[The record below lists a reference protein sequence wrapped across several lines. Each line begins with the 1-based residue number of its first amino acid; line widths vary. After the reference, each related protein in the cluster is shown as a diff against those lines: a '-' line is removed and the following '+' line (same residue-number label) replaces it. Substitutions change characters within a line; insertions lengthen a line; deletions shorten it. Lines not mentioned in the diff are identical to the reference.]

1 MLASDGVPSGPP
13 LCASFLS
20 AIAASVES
28 SLDPITASIEP
39 SLDPITAPIES
50 SLDSVATSIE
60 SLRLAEVA
68 VCGGAMGSPVEPPV
82 YPVSALVEPPVYPV
96 SAPIEP
102 GVDAIAQAIPS
113 GRRGAGQRLG
123 FADRDRGLGGV
134 GNHVFVGQAC
144 WGEAEPQEGEGGA
157 AERVLE
163 GVHQGSSRFRA
174 GLSADRVQGIQ
185 PPRPA
190 EVAKKED
197 FSSSAGLTRVPGGWR
212 CSGFGAGTDGGAIAL
227 ASCRARSPRAQDAG
241 FSRPGSGR

>member
-20 AIAASVES
+20 AIAASVEP
-28 SLDPITASIEP
+28 SLDPITASIE
-39 SLDPITAPIES
+39 SCLDPITAPIES

-68 VCGGAMGSPVEPPV
+68 VCGGAMGSP
-82 YPVSALVEPPVYPV
+82 VEPPVYPV

-190 EVAKKED
+190 EVAKKGD

-212 CSGFGAGTDGGAIAL
+212 CSGFGAETDGGAIAL
-227 ASCRARSPRAQDAG
+227 ASCRARSPWVQDAG
-241 FSRPGSGR
+241 FSRLGSGR